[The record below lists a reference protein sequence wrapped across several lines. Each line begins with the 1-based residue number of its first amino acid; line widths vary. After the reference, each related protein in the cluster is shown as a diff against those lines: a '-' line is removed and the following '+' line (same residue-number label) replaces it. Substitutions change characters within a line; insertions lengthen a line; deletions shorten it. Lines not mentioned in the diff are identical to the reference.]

1 MLAHKIST
9 KSFDY
14 ADNYDSDKAEENFM
28 PIKDLGFALPALKHS
43 NFPKTNTNGH
53 NKYES
58 ELNPK
63 IKFAHGTTTLA
74 FQFQGGTIVAVDS
87 RSTMGN
93 YIGMIICSVFV

>member
-1 MLAHKIST
+1 MLAHRIST
-9 KSFDY
+9 KCFDSEE
-14 ADNYDSDKAEENFM
+14 YDSDKSREL
-28 PIKDLGFALPALKHS
+28 PLKDVGFTLPPLHKTTPFLKA
-43 NFPKTNTNGH
+43 GH

-74 FQFQGGTIVAVDS
+74 FQFQGGTVVAVDS

-93 YIGMIICSVFV
+93 YIGMIH